1 MGDFMNDDEIKLG
14 RKKCTNFLKRRKKY
28 LEKKDRLYELLK
40 EPLIKEYLDI
50 AVFLSE
56 HTDEEFDETMLKIK
70 AFDKLAKKTEHTYGI
85 YMYVGKENNTNKILL
100 VDIENL
106 RKIKISYDSFE
117 TLKQNKKIIYIENKN
132 NEPDFYDKK
141 IIEVRNE
148 YLCSLKELDQESA
161 KNKILEK
168 LL

>member
-1 MGDFMNDDEIKLG
+1 
-14 RKKCTNFLKRRKKY
+14 
-28 LEKKDRLYELLK
+28 
-40 EPLIKEYLDI
+40 
-50 AVFLSE
+50 
-56 HTDEEFDETMLKIK
+56 MLKIK

-141 IIEVRNE
+141 IIEVKNE